1 MASQT
6 GKLDPLPAGPELS
19 QAVAWVKDLVRFVG
33 PGFHPDTPFE
43 EYNTLDGAPSFTPRQ
58 CAIMKTGLQ
67 RAWSVLDAARK
78 DLYAVAFRVQRNLLH
93 K

>member
-1 MASQT
+1 MARQI
-6 GKLDPLPAGPELS
+6 GRLDPLPAGPELP

-43 EYNTLDGAPSFTPRQ
+43 DYITHDGVPSFTPRQ
-58 CAIMKTGLQ
+58 CILLKTGLQ
-67 RAWSVLDAARK
+67 RAWGVLDAAQK
-78 DLYAVAFRVQRNLLH
+78 DLYAVTFRVQRLLLR